1 MQLAYVT
8 VATVSGHMAMPAGMW
23 IDGAGT
29 GRLMY
34 CANVYTLLLGSESA
48 PQQPSHPCEAYGEQ
62 AQRELPLRIQ
72 VTVMVCAALA
82 ACYQHYPTV
91 RVQMSLKL
99 SRSGLAA
106 GQSCQRQGCV
116 KALSLHNLTCRN
128 ARRGEQAST
137 SRVKG
142 ADGMPRPGR
151 MPSAVPCG
159 PWSER
164 LQLGGGHAEHRRPSA
179 ALLSTFGRPP
189 LWLCG
194 SSDKADTQ

>member
-8 VATVSGHMAMPAGMW
+8 VATVSGSMAMAAGIWM
-23 IDGAGT
+23 GGVGT
-29 GRLMY
+29 GRFMY
-34 CANVYTLLLGSESA
+34 CANVYTLLLGSGSA

-62 AQRELPLRIQ
+62 AQRELPLHIQ
-72 VTVMVCAALA
+72 VTVMVSAALA
-82 ACYQHYPTV
+82 ACWQRPLTV
-91 RVQMSLKL
+91 RVQISLKL
-99 SRSGLAA
+99 SRTGLAA
-106 GQSCQRQGCV
+106 GQSCQRQGCA

-137 SRVKG
+137 SRVKD
-142 ADGMPRPGR
+142 ANGMPGPGR

-179 ALLSTFGRPP
+179 ALLPILPRPP
-189 LWLCG
+189 L
-194 SSDKADTQ
+194 